1 MKRVVIALTLVAACN
16 GSSSEPA
23 PLPKTNVVTQAVAW
37 PAESSVDTRAF
48 ETLGDARSQVTRSP
62 VPVLVPPS
70 DLRRDRTPT
79 LIVEASFYAVTLH
92 SGGATINVQGTRV
105 AHVYEG
111 IDPHPGNRELR
122 AGRGFVTEN
131 EGIRAAS
138 FVENGVAYSVDVEC
152 EDRHDDRCT
161 SDAFVTDIVNR
172 LAYVGGSGR

>member
-1 MKRVVIALTLVAACN
+1 MKRVVLALTFVAACN
-16 GSSSEPA
+16 GSATEPA
-23 PLPKTNVVTQAVAW
+23 PAPKTNVVKQAVAW
-37 PAESSVDTRAF
+37 PAADSIDTRAQA
-48 ETLGDARSQVTRSP
+48 TLGDARSQVTRSP

-79 LIVEASFYAVTLH
+79 FIVEAEWYAVTLH
-92 SGGATINVQGTRV
+92 SGGATINVQGTRS
-105 AHVYEG
+105 AHAYEG

-131 EGIRAAS
+131 EGIRTAS

-152 EDRHDDRCT
+152 EDRSDARCKD
-161 SDAFVTDIVNR
+161 DAFVSDVVNR